1 MLATLC
7 CAWLAFALTA
17 VYDLLDRNGLV
28 INNQITAK
36 AFVLGSQCT
45 RNILRVLKLQ
55 LVTPEDRSEM
65 RSEVVQLGGY
75 LETLLAALKVVS
87 ASNFLVLAREGKGK
101 QKKVKNKHVAIP
113 KVHALTHMFDNIAR
127 FGMAPNFDT
136 AHWEAAHRAW
146 VVESFKADARRDE
159 GMLHRLYLKENLN
172 RLLESYLTLPRPPPR
187 AFPCVPQDV
196 AGDVQ
201 SEPAASP
208 PISRARGRPVGV
220 SRLHNEYE
228 LSEKVRGVTFGD
240 VVSAKVGSFGSSNIG
255 KKRGVAFKTRMETD
269 LAAVLQGRMLGAL
282 GLGMSDFAVYKVLE
296 RRMADTVKPVRYV
309 ASDNYLRRGARH
321 DTVEIWASVLPAATQ
336 DTQPGAREFAV
347 RLVWFIAHSPSAS
360 KFAVVRFFEHKY
372 ESSARSRPWLD
383 SYICTLMPDSNAESY
398 SIVELAGV
406 SCHAHLVPD
415 FDMFAISSDDGRL
428 IVPDDEQLEFYW
440 DKPQDGRTN
449 VHGGL
454 AQRGGRL

>member
-1 MLATLC
+1 MLT
-7 CAWLAFALTA
+7 
-17 VYDLLDRNGLV
+17 YNRLDRNGSV
-28 INNQITAK
+28 IANQSTAK

-87 ASNFLVLAREGKGK
+87 ASNFLVLARDGKSQ
-101 QKKVKNKHVAIP
+101 QKKIKNKHVAIP

-127 FGMAPNFDT
+127 FGMASNFDT

-146 VVESFKADARRDE
+146 VVESFKADARREE

-187 AFPCVPQDV
+187 AFACVPHDV
-196 AGDVQ
+196 GGDVQ
-201 SEPAASP
+201 PEQAVSP

-228 LSEKVRGVTFGD
+228 LSEKINGVTFDD

-255 KKRGVAFKTRMETD
+255 KQRGVDFKTRMETE
-269 LAAVLQGRMLGAL
+269 LAAALQGRMLAAL
-282 GLGMSDFAVYKVLE
+282 GLGMSDFAVYKVFE

-321 DTVEIWASVLPAATQ
+321 DTVEIWASVLPASTQ
-336 DTQPGAREFAV
+336 NTQPGAREFAV
-347 RLVWFIAHSPSAS
+347 RLVWFIAHSPSAC
-360 KFAVVRFFEHKY
+360 KFEVVRFFEHKY
-372 ESSARSRPWLD
+372 ESAARLRPWLD

-398 SIVELAGV
+398 SIVELTGV

-415 FDMFAISSDDGRL
+415 FDMFSSDGGGRL
-428 IVPDDEQLEFYW
+428 IVPDEEELEFYW

-449 VHGGL
+449 VHGGI
-454 AQRGGRL
+454 AQRGGRLF